1 MNLKHYFEQ
10 QIFKYDNKVIYYEQ
24 KLEKLDKSKHRVE
37 FKNRMTK
44 YYMKRIND
52 YKNLVLKNEITLFTL
67 SN

>member
-1 MNLKHYFEQ
+1 M
-10 QIFKYDNKVIYYEQ
+10 
-24 KLEKLDKSKHRVE
+24 KLEMLDKSKHRVE